1 MEPMEEKKDF
11 LTIFNTI
18 VLTVTSIVTAFTA
31 YRTSTLNDKI
41 NNLKAVSQEGQTI
54 SAQIEKL
61 TTDTTSTLKYDYA
74 FLTLERYLK
83 NTSEDG
89 KLKPQDKEMLIGFAQ
104 SLILDRI
111 NSKKAISDKDKNK
124 LLIPKQFLQK
134 NDTVALNK
142 LGYLLED
149 KNKTP
154 NYPTTAVTSPLAS
167 APPVSQIVNL
177 EKSKSISLVL
187 NKVVYLQ
194 YSNGDKIDD
203 VKLIQKNLKD
213 KGWISSRSDL
223 VKGTYSN
230 VIKFF
235 HSEDRELAFEIKK
248 TIGEQFRIVEVKNF
262 EKKVPVGQLE
272 VWINNK

>member
-1 MEPMEEKKDF
+1 MEEKKDF
-11 LTIFNTI
+11 LTTFNTI
-18 VLTVTSIVTAFTA
+18 VLILTSILTAFTA

-41 NNLKAVSQEGQTI
+41 NNLKAVSEEGKTI

-149 KNKTP
+149 KNKTS

-203 VKLIQKNLKD
+203 VKLIQNNLKD
-213 KGWISSRSDL
+213 KGWISPRSDL

-235 HSEDRELAFEIKK
+235 HSEDRDLAFEIKK